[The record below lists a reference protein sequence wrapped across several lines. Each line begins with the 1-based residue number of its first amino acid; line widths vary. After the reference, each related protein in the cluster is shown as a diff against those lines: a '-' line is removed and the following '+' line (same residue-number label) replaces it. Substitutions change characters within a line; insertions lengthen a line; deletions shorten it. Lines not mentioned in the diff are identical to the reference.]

1 MMIHGDPEFVL
12 TLHSVIDS
20 SVHLLLPFRA
30 FAWQQVSTM
39 IGWAVLFVVWL

>member
-12 TLHSVIDS
+12 TLHSVIEFIGTS
-20 SVHLLLPFRA
+20 PPFRA
-30 FAWQQVSTM
+30 FVWLQVSTM